1 MLVQQKKGGEKGA
14 VTECSIEWKK
24 EKEKGGGA
32 LERVGRHPIIET
44 EADADNVSL
53 FIDRGSA
60 EVLY

>member
-1 MLVQQKKGGEKGA
+1 MFDRM
-14 VTECSIEWKK
+14 K
-24 EKEKGGGA
+24 ERGGGA

>member
-1 MLVQQKKGGEKGA
+1 MFDRM
-14 VTECSIEWKK
+14 K
-24 EKEKGGGA
+24 ERERKRGGGA